1 MATLHSF
8 APVSRP
14 DAKALVLGSMP
25 GEVSLQRAE
34 YYAHSRNAFWPI
46 MGALFGAGPHLAY
59 LERLQI
65 LQSHHI
71 ALWDV
76 LKCCERIGS
85 LDSNIDESS
94 IIANDFA
101 AFYTLHPH
109 LRSVFF
115 NGAKA
120 EAAYKKYVLPTLT
133 GSGISLR
140 YVRLPSSSPAHA
152 GRTLGQKLEHWKIV
166 KDVV

>member
-25 GEVSLQRAE
+25 GEVSLLQAE
-34 YYAHSRNAFWPI
+34 YYAHPRNAFWPI
-46 MGALFGAGPHLAY
+46 MGALFGAGPQLAY
-59 LERLQI
+59 LERLHI
-65 LQSHHI
+65 LQSQHI

-85 LDSNIDESS
+85 LDANIDESS
-94 IIANDFA
+94 ILANDFA
-101 AFYTLHPH
+101 AFYALHPH
-109 LRSVFF
+109 LGNVFF

-120 EAAYKKYVLPTLT
+120 EAAYKKHVLPKLT
-133 GSGISLR
+133 GRYSLLR
-140 YVRLPSSSPAHA
+140 YVRLPSTSPAHA
-152 GRTLGQKLEHWKIV
+152 GRALAQKLEHWKIV